1 MKKKA
6 VRLAVAAA
14 LLAVLTTAFFVIKNL
29 TKKEEKQGPITVS
42 QTPVKDIE
50 GITYRCEATKGE
62 PISLVREKDIW
73 YYEKDKEFP
82 LDQVF
87 VTNTMAVSAAEAV
100 SKAERTIENPEEDLS
115 QYGLDQPVLTVI
127 LKKIT
132 GDEVKLNVGSY
143 NAGVEGYYL
152 QVEGDQKLYLIDA
165 TMVFAFDVSV
175 YDIAD
180 KEDYPYVEAGS
191 FTHIAVQKGSKMVE
205 LKGEVQ
211 KDSQEV
217 LSKQYYLEKEKTWSV
232 SQDGSA
238 YQEGNQTAVQ
248 ELISQ
253 LASFDYSKMI
263 EYRADEKKREEYGLG
278 DKAVILTV
286 DYQVL
291 DETTAKQVEIA
302 NGVTETVC
310 DTLDKQYV
318 LRIGDKVPE
327 DGYSEPEY
335 YVCLEG
341 AEVVYTIRAELLDP
355 VVNIRAESF
364 EK

>member
-29 TKKEEKQGPITVS
+29 TKEEEKQGPVTVS

-191 FTHIAVQKGSKMVE
+191 FTHIAVQKGSKTGDVPPGFAPGE
-205 LKGEVQ
+205 LRRAFP
-211 KDSQEV
+211 
-217 LSKQYYLEKEKTWSV
+217 
-232 SQDGSA
+232 SA
-238 YQEGNQTAVQ
+238 AFGTDKTAVGKPAAANR
-248 ELISQ
+248 Q
-253 LASFDYSKMI
+253 L
-263 EYRADEKKREEYGLG
+263 
-278 DKAVILTV
+278 LTV
-286 DYQVL
+286 
-291 DETTAKQVEIA
+291 
-302 NGVTETVC
+302 
-310 DTLDKQYV
+310 
-318 LRIGDKVPE
+318 LRTGS
-327 DGYSEPEY
+327 G
-335 YVCLEG
+335 G
-341 AEVVYTIRAELLDP
+341 ASGSDFAGR
-355 VVNIRAESF
+355 
-364 EK
+364 